1 MASKRST
8 PLDDPPSASSDDDET
23 EDEQQI
29 LTHKTNQEE
38 SSTEEEELE
47 EEDDESEEE
56 SKIPNPPENPK
67 IQNPNSKKAAESSS
81 EQESESESEEE
92 TPTHVETSI
101 QNPKT
106 LTPKSSSVFDF
117 DADPDLKSPTASNF
131 AIKPSKK
138 INAHENPDKTPTSKR
153 LFSES
158 DVKQKKKIKVSNGD
172 VVDDEKKS
180 VMKRVWS
187 DDDELL
193 LLQGFIDYQS
203 KKGCSP
209 LSDMDGFYQ
218 FTMDSLPGNASK
230 SQLYEKIRRLKKK
243 FRVNSEKV
251 SDNGEDPMFPKP
263 HERKLFELSKKI
275 WGIDGCESVGG
286 SNANAKSKTKTKPK
300 IEVKE
305 EELEDEDDGR
315 KVAKVDDFETL
326 YPYLN
331 AGLNSE
337 VSSSLNFPTGA
348 VNLIKEKLSLIGEAK
363 AKELDEKWEAYF
375 DNEIMLRKRRITL
388 LSYVA
393 DLGTS
398 LGK

>member
-8 PLDDPPSASSDDDET
+8 PLDVPPSASSDDDET
-23 EDEQQI
+23 EDEQETLI
-29 LTHKTNQEE
+29 HKTDEE
-38 SSTEEEELE
+38 SSTEEEEE
-47 EEDDESEEE
+47 EEESEEE
-56 SKIPNPPENPK
+56 SKI
-67 IQNPNSKKAAESSS
+67 QNLNSKVAESSS
-81 EQESESESEEE
+81 EEESGSESGEE
-92 TPTHVETSI
+92 TPTHVETSVE
-101 QNPKT
+101 NPKT

-117 DADPDLKSPTASNF
+117 DADPDLKSPTASDF

-138 INAHENPDKTPTSKR
+138 INVHENPEKTPTSKR
-153 LFSES
+153 LFSGS
-158 DVKQKKKIKVSNGD
+158 DLKEKKKIKVSNGD
-172 VVDDEKKS
+172 VDDEKKS
-180 VMKRVWS
+180 VIKRVWS

-251 SDNGEDPMFPKP
+251 SGNGEDPVFPKP

-286 SNANAKSKTKTKPK
+286 GGGGSNANVKSKTKTKPK

-305 EELEDEDDGR
+305 EDEDDGV
-315 KVAKVDDFETL
+315 VAKIEDFETL
-326 YPYLN
+326 YPYWS
-331 AGLNSE
+331 AGLNSK
-337 VSSSLNFPTGA
+337 VSSSLNFPAG
-348 VNLIKEKLSLIGEAK
+348 VVHLIKENLSLIGEAK
-363 AKELDEKWEAYF
+363 AKEMDEKWEALF
-375 DNEIMLRKRRITL
+375 DNETMLRRRRIAL
-388 LSYVA
+388 LSNLA
-393 DLGTS
+393 DLETAS